1 MLIQKKLLVLI
12 CVAFSVSSFSLQNT
26 YGHGL
31 GYEVLPPVILGDRE
45 VALEVTS
52 AQYADPESSDRQITL
67 SLFETATAITVRDV
81 TYHITAYKG
90 NDFLFEDTFQ
100 SDDGIFTMNFI
111 PTESGEIQLQEETEG
126 SFFDSLVGMQKN
138 VISVRGPVFE
148 SGGLYKFNVEI
159 LTADSYTNELEE
171 PILYDVGLSI
181 PDRTNYDIEDVNFG
195 NQEVSI
201 ITYYDKIENFQY
213 DQKTN
218 SMSFSMPFVWSEDNI
233 NQTSIV
239 HEEIVISKT
248 FGDLMVESLSV
259 YVNGVELPDYVI
271 TLDGFSELTRIIHV
285 VINQK
290 DLLDLYQN
298 YEMQD
303 EIEFLIKPSDEDL
316 PLSTI
321 TGNGQFR
328 IKMNW
333 EPYDVKSGSE
343 LTVFFDIMDVFL
355 KGKPVSVSYEL
366 SVMHAGDEIFRTSG
380 ISTDSREEHN
390 IVSFFVPNDIN
401 GPITVQ
407 FDNLNGNSLARI
419 GLPLVVNRINDSPE
433 VPIANEISIPE
444 WVRNNAGWWSS
455 NQIQDSDFASGIEY
469 MIKEGII
476 KVPLTNNGQNTENAI
491 IPDWVRNNAGWWS
504 ERLIYFVFNSSSKK
518 NFSSKA
524 GLRSSNQIAF
534 SSYSAKNGF

>member
-181 PDRTNYDIEDVNFG
+181 PDRTYYDIEDVNFG
-195 NQEVSI
+195 NQEVTV

-233 NQTSIV
+233 KQTSIV

-303 EIEFLIKPSDEDL
+303 EMEFLIKPSDEDL

-333 EPYDVKSGSE
+333 EPYVIKSDSE
-343 LTVFFDIMDVFL
+343 LTVLFDIMDIFL

-476 KVPLTNNGQNTENAI
+476 KVPLTNNGQYTENAI

-504 ERLIYFVFNSSSKK
+504 ERLISDEEFAN
-518 NFSSKA
+518 
-524 GLRSSNQIAF
+524 GLQYLIE
-534 SSYSAKNGF
+534 NGIISV

>member
-1 MLIQKKLLVLI
+1 MLVQKKLLILI
-12 CVAFSVSSFSLQNT
+12 CVGVAVSSFSLQDT

-52 AQYADPESSDRQITL
+52 AQYADPESTDRQITL
-67 SLFETATAITVRDV
+67 SLFETASSITLRDV

-126 SFFDSLVGMQKN
+126 GFFDSLVGMQKN
-138 VISVRGPVFE
+138 IISVKGPVFE

-181 PDRTNYDIEDVNFG
+181 PDRTYYDIEDVNFG
-195 NQEVSI
+195 SQQVSV
-201 ITYYDKIENFQY
+201 ITYYDQIENFQY

-271 TLDGFSELTRIIHV
+271 TLDGFSEHTRIIHV

-290 DLLDLYQN
+290 VLFDLYQN
-298 YEMQD
+298 YEIPDEMQ
-303 EIEFLIKPSDEDL
+303 FLIKPSDENL

-321 TGNGQFR
+321 TDNGQFR

-333 EPYDVKSGSE
+333 EPYDIKSGSE
-343 LTVFFDIMDVFL
+343 LTLFFDITDVFL
-355 KGKPVSVSYEL
+355 KGRPVSVSYEL
-366 SVMHAGDEIFRTSG
+366 NVIHSEDEIFSNSG

-390 IVSFFVPNDIN
+390 VVKFFVPEDIS

-407 FDNLNGNSLARI
+407 FDNLDGNSLARI
-419 GLPLVVNRINDSPE
+419 GLPLVVNRINDSSE
-433 VPIANEISIPE
+433 GLVANEISIPD
-444 WVRNNAGWWSS
+444 WVRINAGWWSS

-476 KVPLTNNGQNTENAI
+476 KVPNSSHKTNEDPT
-491 IPDWVRNNAGWWS
+491 IPDWVRINAGWWS
-504 ERLIYFVFNSSSKK
+504 ERLISDEDF
-518 NFSSKA
+518 A
-524 GLRSSNQIAF
+524 
-534 SSYSAKNGF
+534 NGIKYLIENGIISVSLVK

>member
-1 MLIQKKLLVLI
+1 MFIQKKLLIII
-12 CVAFSVSSFSLQNT
+12 CIGVFVCSFSLQNT

-31 GYEVLPPVILGDRE
+31 GYEVLPSVILGDRE

-52 AQYADPESSDRQITL
+52 AQYTDPESSDRQITL
-67 SLFETATAITVRDV
+67 SLFETTTAITVRDV

-111 PTESGEIQLQEETEG
+111 PTESGEIQLQKEIEG

-181 PDRTNYDIEDVNFG
+181 PDRTYYDIEDVNFG
-195 NQEVSI
+195 NQEVTV
-201 ITYYDKIENFQY
+201 ITYYDQIENFQY

-285 VINQK
+285 VVNQK

-303 EIEFLIKPSDEDL
+303 EMEFLIKPSEENL
-316 PLSTI
+316 PLSTL
-321 TGNGQFR
+321 TSNGQFR
-328 IKMNW
+328 IKLNW
-333 EPYDVKSGSE
+333 EPYDIKSGSE
-343 LTVFFDIMDVFL
+343 VTLFFDIMDVFL
-355 KGKPVSVSYEL
+355 KNRPVSISYDL
-366 SVMHAGDEIFRTSG
+366 AVMHAGDELFRNNG
-380 ISTDSREEHN
+380 ISTDSREKHN
-390 IVSFFVPNDIN
+390 VVEFSIPENVN

-419 GLPLVVNRINDSPE
+419 DLPIVVNRIIDSSE
-433 VPIANEISIPE
+433 GPIDDGISIPD
-444 WVRNNAGWWSS
+444 WVRDNAGWWSD

-476 KVPLTNNGQNTENAI
+476 KVPLTNNGQNEENAI
-491 IPDWVRNNAGWWS
+491 IPDWVRSNAGWWS
-504 ERLIYFVFNSSSKK
+504 ERLISDEEFANGLQYLIK
-518 NFSSKA
+518 NRIISV
-524 GLRSSNQIAF
+524 
-534 SSYSAKNGF
+534 